1 MFEQYTSVVATD
13 FEFEFGGNEGNLP
26 RPVCMVAKELRS
38 GKEWRVW
45 RDKFAAAPPFP
56 IDANSLFVAYYA
68 QAELGCFRA
77 LGWPMP
83 ARILDLGVEFRH
95 RVNGWTGDRSLI
107 LALNYFG
114 LDGIGTHYKKDMI
127 KLILTGGPWSSEERG
142 EILEYCAGDV
152 YALERLLPA
161 MASQIDLPRALF
173 RGRYMAAVS
182 AMERNG
188 VPIDLD
194 MFKSLCAN
202 WTDIQDLLIAD
213 IDADYGVFDGRVFK
227 AARFEQFLIAHD
239 IPWPAL
245 PSGSLCLDKA
255 TFREMAKAYKIIS
268 PLRELRHALSDMRQI
283 GLTVGDDGRNRTGLW
298 AFGSKTGRNQ
308 PSNAKFIF
316 GPSVWLRGLI
326 KPPPGCAIA
335 YIDWA
340 SQEIAIA
347 AALSGDEGMLED

>member
-1 MFEQYTSVVATD
+1 MFEQYTSIVAAD

-45 RDKFAAAPPFP
+45 RGEFTAVPPFP

-77 LGWPMP
+77 LDWPMP

-114 LDGIGTHYKKDMI
+114 LDGIGTHYKKRYGQTDPDRRP
-127 KLILTGGPWSSEERG
+127 LVYRGTRRDLGILRRRRVR
-142 EILEYCAGDV
+142 AG
-152 YALERLLPA
+152 AIAAR

-188 VPIDLD
+188 VPIDFDTFKTSPCELD
-194 MFKSLCAN
+194 K
-202 WTDIQDLLIAD
+202 
-213 IDADYGVFDGRVFK
+213 Y
-227 AARFEQFLIAHD
+227 
-239 IPWPAL
+239 
-245 PSGSLCLDKA
+245 SGSID
-255 TFREMAKAYKIIS
+255 S
-268 PLRELRHALSDMRQI
+268 RH
-283 GLTVGDDGRNRTGLW
+283 
-298 AFGSKTGRNQ
+298 
-308 PSNAKFIF
+308 
-316 GPSVWLRGLI
+316 
-326 KPPPGCAIA
+326 
-335 YIDWA
+335 
-340 SQEIAIA
+340 
-347 AALSGDEGMLED
+347 